1 MVILYL
7 ETNFL
12 MSLALN
18 QDPGDSALLEK
29 AAQDRSLRLAIPQV
43 RFMEAF
49 ATIRKRVEERAT
61 FQRLI
66 KTEIKQL
73 ERSKTS
79 PVARQL
85 LDELNQSS
93 ITNDEYTN
101 RILDDFQQATDRL
114 AFLGEMF
121 PFSRD
126 SLKKSF
132 AEPLIK
138 SKRERLVLPDNFI
151 ICNIIENASVHPSEV
166 KAFLSGYH
174 RDFGTQV
181 VRKALEAA
189 GIEKYFA
196 EARNFLGWYGSLPN

>member
-1 MVILYL
+1 
-7 ETNFL
+7 

-43 RFMEAF
+43 CFMEAF

-66 KTEIKQL
+66 KTKIKQL

-85 LDELNQSS
+85 LDELNQSL
-93 ITNDEYTN
+93 ITNDEYIN

-114 AFLGEMF
+114 ASLGEMF
-121 PFSRD
+121 PVGRD
-126 SLKKSF
+126 SLMKSF

-138 SKRERLVLPDNFI
+138 SKRERLVLPANFI

-166 KAFLSGYH
+166 KAFLSGNH

-196 EARNFLGWYGSLPN
+196 EAKNFLGWYGSLPN